1 MASPLRGVRVLDL
14 TRVLAGPFA
23 TMLLSDLGAEVVKLE
38 EPGVG
43 DEARRI
49 GPFRDGV
56 STYFISINRGKKG
69 LTLNLKAEAGRRIF
83 LDLLRQADVL
93 VENFRPGVMQ
103 DLGLDYATLHPRF
116 PGLVYAACSGFG
128 QTGPYTRRPAY
139 DMIVQGMGGI
149 MSITGEPGGPPVRV
163 GVSIGDITAALF
175 TTIGIVTALCHA
187 RTTGEGQL
195 VDVAMLDCQ
204 VAILE
209 NAIMRALVTGDTP
222 GPLGSR
228 HPSIAPFEAFPAAD
242 GQIILAV
249 GTKQW
254 ARFCEA
260 IQRPDLISHP
270 HFATNALR
278 AEHVEEL
285 REILAVITVQK
296 PVGRWIEEM
305 GAIGI
310 PCGPVNTVDQVIR
323 DPQVLAREMLVRVA
337 DPVLGS
343 IPMAGLP
350 IKLSA
355 TPGAIQ
361 GPAPR
366 LGEHSESVLA
376 EWLTLSPEDVARLRA
391 EGVV

>member
-1 MASPLRGVRVLDL
+1 MPGPLTGVRVLDV
-14 TRVLAGPFA
+14 TRVLAGPFT
-23 TMLLSDLGAEVVKLE
+23 TMLLSDLGAEVVKVE

-49 GPFRDGV
+49 GPFLNGV

-69 LTLNLKAEAGRRIF
+69 LTLNLKAERGRRIF
-83 LDLLRQADVL
+83 LDLLRQADIL
-93 VENFRPGVMQ
+93 VENYRPGVMQ
-103 DLGLDYATLHPRF
+103 KLGLDYASLQRQF
-116 PGLVYAACSGFG
+116 PKLVYAACSGFG
-128 QTGPYTRRPAY
+128 QTGPYAQRPAY

-149 MSITGEPGGPPVRV
+149 MSITGEPGGAPVRV

-175 TTIGIVTALCHA
+175 TTIGVLAALGHA
-187 RTTGEGQL
+187 RATGEGQL
-195 VDVAMLDCQ
+195 VDVSMLDGQ

-209 NAIMRALVTGDTP
+209 NAVMRALVTGEAP

-242 GQIILAV
+242 GQVILAV

-260 IQRPDLISHP
+260 IQRPDLIDHP

-278 AEHVEEL
+278 AEHVDEL
-285 REILAVITVQK
+285 REILAAITRQK
-296 PVGRWIEEM
+296 PVASWIEEM
-305 GAIGI
+305 EAVGI
-310 PCGPVNTVDQVIR
+310 PCGPVNTVDRVIR
-323 DPQVLAREMLVRVA
+323 DPQVLARQMLVEVA
-337 DPVLGS
+337 DPALGS
-343 IPMAGLP
+343 LSMAGVP

-366 LGEHSESVLA
+366 LGEHTEAVLA
-376 EWLTLSPEDVARLRA
+376 GWLKLSPEEVAGLRA